1 MKNKRAAG
9 GGGRDEVREVAG
21 IHLWDSRPQLC
32 VCVSRRHTL
41 STELAQGDRKQAEPG
56 SCKEGPDSSSGVGQE
71 SDGKVPPHPQ
81 GLLRAGRPP
90 FPMSQLCSSGPL
102 SAHEVGTLVWLPRL
116 PCLSLF
122 WVALPWSVFVSIHQ
136 LNYNSLKGTLTSTQR
151 HAVGRRKLCLWIE

>member
-1 MKNKRAAG
+1 MGLQASL
-9 GGGRDEVREVAG
+9 V
-21 IHLWDSRPQLC
+21 C
-32 VCVSRRHTL
+32 VCLGDTLYQPSWLKATGSRQ
-41 STELAQGDRKQAEPG
+41 SQALAKKARIALL
-56 SCKEGPDSSSGVGQE
+56 GVGQE

-90 FPMSQLCSSGPL
+90 FPTSQLCSSGPL

-136 LNYNSLKGTLTSTQR
+136 LNYNFLKGTLTSTPH